1 MIRTVEEPAFRF
13 RSHPLPSCILDRM
26 WLAIIFLL
34 SANAF
39 AQWQM
44 QVSHTKESLRG
55 VSVVDASIIWASGTG
70 GTYLLTSD
78 GGKNWAAH
86 QVPGAES
93 LDFRGVKAF
102 GPHAFLLA
110 AGPGDKSRIF
120 HTSDSGNHWE
130 LQFTNPEPKGFLDC
144 MAFADEQHGIVV
156 GDPVNGKF
164 QILRTDDGGLH
175 WRYVDPNGMPAAGDS
190 EGAFAA
196 SNSCITVNG
205 RNVWFVTGGSAAR
218 VFHSSDGGTN
228 WSVAETPMAHG
239 PTSQGV
245 FSVAFKDAWHGVIA
259 GGDYSRPEQAG
270 ANLAL
275 TDDGGRTWRLAAVQ
289 QQKYFS
295 AIGYVAGTD
304 AIVAV
309 GAASALS
316 VNDLR
321 SWTFLQPLSLNAL
334 DSHQGLVYAVGPN
347 GSIATYQLK

>member
-1 MIRTVEEPAFRF
+1 MHFALVAVLFL
-13 RSHPLPSCILDRM
+13 SVNSC
-26 WLAIIFLL
+26 
-34 SANAF
+34 

-55 VSVVDASIIWASGTG
+55 VSVVDANIIWASGTR

-102 GPHAFLLA
+102 GSHAFLLA
-110 AGPGDKSRIF
+110 AGPGDKSRIY
-120 HTSDSGNHWE
+120 HTADSGNHWE

-144 MAFADEQHGIVV
+144 MAFSDEKHGIVV

-164 QILRTDDGGLH
+164 QILRTEDGGKN
-175 WRYVDPNGMPAAGDS
+175 WRYADPNGMPAAVDS

-228 WSVAETPMAHG
+228 WSVAETPMVHG
-239 PTSQGV
+239 AASQGI
-245 FSVAFKDAWHGVIA
+245 FSVAFKDVRHGVIA

-321 SWTFLQPLSLNAL
+321 SWTLLLPLSLNAL
-334 DSHQGLVYAVGPN
+334 DSPQGLVYAVGPN
-347 GSIATYQLK
+347 GSIATYKLK

>member
-1 MIRTVEEPAFRF
+1 MRVCLVLLLAAN
-13 RSHPLPSCILDRM
+13 SC
-26 WLAIIFLL
+26 
-34 SANAF
+34 

-44 QVSHTKESLRG
+44 QASHTKESLRG
-55 VSVVDASIIWASGTG
+55 VSVVNAKVVWASGTR

-102 GPHAFLLA
+102 GSHVFLLA
-110 AGPGDKSRIF
+110 AGPGDKSRIY

-144 MAFADEQHGIVV
+144 MAFSDEQHGIVV

-164 QILRTDDGGLH
+164 QLLRTEDGGKNWH
-175 WRYVDPNGMPAAGDS
+175 SVDSKNMPPALDG

-196 SNSCITVNG
+196 SNSCITASGENA
-205 RNVWFVTGGSAAR
+205 WYVTGGSTAR

-228 WSVAETPMAHG
+228 WSVAETPLVHRAA
-239 PTSQGV
+239 SRGV
-245 FSVAFKDAWHGVIA
+245 FSVAFKDVRHGVIA
-259 GGDYSRPEQAG
+259 GGDYSHPEQAG

-289 QQKYFS
+289 GPASPRPGS
-295 AIGYVAGTD
+295 AGFVYCVSIGQND
-304 AIVAV
+304 KPL
-309 GAASALS
+309 SEKHRDHALS
-316 VNDLR
+316 GEWRDYRECHLKPDLLLIYR
-321 SWTFLQPLSLNAL
+321 KPDSQVLQLVRLG
-334 DSHQGLVYAVGPN
+334 SHSELFG
-347 GSIATYQLK
+347 

>member
-13 RSHPLPSCILDRM
+13 RSRPLPSCILDRV

-110 AGPGDKSRIF
+110 AGPGDKSRIY
-120 HTSDSGNHWE
+120 HTADSGNHWE
-130 LQFTNPEPKGFLDC
+130 LQFTNPEAKGFLDC
-144 MAFADEQHGIVV
+144 MAFSDEQHGIVV

-205 RNVWFVTGGSAAR
+205 QNAWFVTGGSAAR

-228 WSVAETPMAHG
+228 WRVAETPVVHG
-239 PTSQGV
+239 AASQGI
-245 FSVAFKDAWHGVIA
+245 FSVAFKDARHGVIA

-321 SWTFLQPLSLNAL
+321 GWTFLQPLSLNAL
-334 DSHQGLVYAVGPN
+334 DSHQGMVYAVGPN